1 MRFDE
6 LDLGTRLLPYEPTWQ
21 LQREVHAAV
30 ADGSREDV
38 VLLCEHEGVYTA
50 GKRTA
55 KADRP
60 VDGTPVVDVDRGGRI
75 TWHGPGQL
83 VGYPI
88 VRLAAPIDVVR
99 YVRALEEALIRTC
112 ADLGLT
118 TIRVEGRSGVWFAA
132 TTTQRERKVAAIGVR
147 VSRGVTMHGFAL
159 NCEPRPVGVRPHR
172 ALRDPRRGRDVPV
185 RGGRTTRDDRRGHA
199 AGTHASGRYPGAAPG
214 PLRPHGV
221 TSPSPGR
228 RPAAR
233 GLV

>member
-21 LQREVHAAV
+21 LQRDVHAAV

-38 VLLCEHEGVYTA
+38 VLLCEHEDVYTA

-118 TIRVEGRSGVWFAA
+118 TIRVDGRSGVWFAA
-132 TTTQRERKVAAIGVR
+132 TATQRERKVAAIGVR
-147 VSRGVTMHGFAL
+147 VSRSVTMHGFAL
-159 NCEPRPVGVRPHR
+159 NCEPNLSVYDRIVPCGIPDADVTSLS
-172 ALRDPRRGRDVPV
+172 AEARRRVTIAEVTPIV
-185 RGGRTTRDDRRGHA
+185 RGHLAQTLE
-199 AGTHASGRYPGAAPG
+199 
-214 PLRPHGV
+214 PLLDAV
-221 TSPSPGR
+221 
-228 RPAAR
+228 PA
-233 GLV
+233 L